1 MNKHWPLNKAQV
13 WERAPFLRLL
23 LPLIMGIVLYPD
35 GLVAQSITLYVGLFV
50 VVVSGYTVNAL
61 SRKKIFPS
69 FVSFVLLHVAVIV
82 GGWLLCYYHDVR
94 HHSDWYGHA
103 AKDANSLVVRVDAQ
117 PAERAKTWKV
127 NIAVTHVVKDSI
139 TIPVT
144 GDAILYLSKYKAPA
158 VQEGDLLVI
167 PAKVQQITNRGNP
180 YEFDYAGYMERN
192 NVLHTIYAR
201 PNEVVVYM
209 RADDASLSVIRR
221 IHHYCIRQL
230 EWYIQDRETLGLLKA
245 MLMNDTDMLD
255 RELSDAYAA
264 TGIVHVIAISG
275 GHISIFF
282 VLVAALLIWVRNR
295 KYHWVKYMVAIPL
308 VWLYVVVAGAP
319 PSAVRAATMFSILGV
334 GFALQKVPNGI
345 NQLLATAFF
354 VLCANP
360 MWLYDIGFQLSFVA
374 VLSILLFY
382 RPIYHLWAPVNKV
395 QYLVWSAVVV
405 SIAAEVLVAP
415 LVVYYF
421 HLFPLQFIVANVLAY
436 LFMGI
441 VLIAGMLLIAIA
453 PVHTLAQPLGNGITY
468 MSKMFNKLVY
478 ALQEFNPDSFSK
490 LTLTAW
496 QLCLVYV
503 VICSVAIFLIQKK
516 KPALFVALIATCIWI
531 GNSIVQYWNTLN
543 RQMIVV
549 YNAGDRP
556 YIELISGQTAHVLRS
571 TDSIDANLVKYAIE
585 PAHVN
590 LHINGVVH
598 QKEQRNLY
606 AIGDKTVLLLDKPL
620 ADTSFHADVLVLCY
634 QANDE
639 QIGRL
644 KRLFTPKVIVRAVS
658 RGRVGEH
665 SLIER
670 LHDVA
675 VQGAYMIYSN

>member
-23 LPLIMGIVLYPD
+23 LPLIIGIVLYPD
-35 GLVAQSITLYVGLFV
+35 GLVTQNLSVCIGLLV
-50 VVVSGYTVNAL
+50 VVVLGYTVAAL
-61 SRKKIFPS
+61 NKKKIFS
-69 FVSFVLLHVAVIV
+69 SVVSFVLLHVAIII
-82 GGWLLCYYHDVR
+82 GAWLLCYYHDVR
-94 HHSDWYGHA
+94 HHPDWYGHA

-127 NIAVTHVVKDSI
+127 NIAVTHVVKDSAI
-139 TIPVT
+139 VPVA
-144 GDAILYLSKYKAPA
+144 GDAILYLSKYNAPA

-167 PAKVQQITNRGNP
+167 PAKVQQIRNRGNP

-201 PNEVVVYM
+201 PNEVVVYK
-209 RADDASLSVIRR
+209 RADDASLSIIRR
-221 IHHYCIRQL
+221 IHHYCLRQL

-295 KYHWVKYMVAIPL
+295 RYHWVKYAVAIPL
-308 VWLYVVVAGAP
+308 VWVYVIVAGAP

-374 VLSILLFY
+374 VLSIILFY
-382 RPIYHLWAPVNKV
+382 RPVYHLWAPANKV
-395 QYLVWSAVVV
+395 QHLIWSAVVV

-453 PVHTLAQPLGNGITY
+453 PVHALAQPLGNGITY
-468 MSKMFNKLVY
+468 MSKTFNKLVY
-478 ALQEFNPDSFSK
+478 LLQEFNPDSFSK

-496 QLCLVYV
+496 QLCLVDV
-503 VICSVAIFLIQKK
+503 MICCVAIFLIQKK
-516 KPALFVALIATCIWI
+516 KPALIVALIAACVWI
-531 GNSIVQYWNTLN
+531 GGSAVQHWNTLN
-543 RQMIVV
+543 RQVLVV
-549 YNAGDRP
+549 YNAGDKP
-556 YIELISGQTAHVLRS
+556 YIELINGQTAHILRS

-585 PAHVN
+585 PAHIN
-590 LHINGVVH
+590 LHINEVVSVH
-598 QKEQRNLY
+598 DDKNLY
-606 AIGDKTVLLLDKPL
+606 TVGDRTVLLLDKPL

-639 QIGRL
+639 QINRL
-644 KRLFTPKVIVRAVS
+644 KQLFTPKVIVRAVS

-665 SLIER
+665 SPVEG

-675 VQGAYMIYSN
+675 VHGAYMIYSN

>member
-23 LPLIMGIVLYPD
+23 LPLIIGIVLYPE
-35 GLVAQSITLYVGLFV
+35 GFVAPNLTLYIGLFAV
-50 VVVSGYTVNAL
+50 VVLGNTLNAL

-69 FVSFVLLHVAVIV
+69 IVSFVLLHVAIIV
-82 GGWLLCYYHDVR
+82 GAWLLCYFHDVR
-94 HHSDWYGHA
+94 HHPDWYGHA

-117 PAERAKTWKV
+117 PVERAKTWKV
-127 NIAVTHVVKDSI
+127 NIAVTHVVKDSA

-144 GDAILYLSKYKAPA
+144 GDAILYLSKYNAPA

-167 PAKVQQITNRGNP
+167 PAAIQQIRNRGNP
-180 YEFDYAGYMERN
+180 YEFDYAGYMARN

-201 PNEVVVYM
+201 PNEVMVYK
-209 RADDASLSVIRR
+209 RSDDASLSIIRR
-221 IHHYCIRQL
+221 IHHYCLRQL

-255 RELSDAYAA
+255 RDLSDAYAA

-295 KYHWVKYMVAIPL
+295 KYHWVKYVVAIPL
-308 VWLYVVVAGAP
+308 VWMYVVVAGAP

-382 RPIYHLWAPVNKV
+382 RPVYHLWAPANKF
-395 QYLVWSAVVV
+395 QHLVWSAIVV

-453 PVHTLAQPLGNGITY
+453 PVHALAQPLGNGITY
-468 MSKMFNKLVY
+468 MSKTFNKLVY

-490 LTLTAW
+490 LTLTIF
-496 QLCLVYV
+496 QLCLVYI
-503 VICSVAIFLIQKK
+503 VICGVAIFLMQKK
-516 KPALFVALIATCIWI
+516 KPALFVALIAACIWI
-531 GNSIVQYWNTLN
+531 CDSAVQQWKTLN
-543 RQMIVV
+543 RQMLVV

-556 YIELISGQTAHVLRS
+556 YIELISGRTAKVLRS
-571 TDSIDANLVKYAIE
+571 ADSVDANLKKYAIE
-585 PAHVN
+585 PAHIN
-590 LHINGVVH
+590 LHIKEVVPAH
-598 QKEQRNLY
+598 DEKNLY
-606 AIGDKTVLLLDKPL
+606 TVGDKTILLLDKPV

-634 QANDE
+634 HANDNE
-639 QIGRL
+639 VDRL
-644 KRLFTPKVIVRAVS
+644 KRQFTPVEVVRAVN
-658 RGRVGEH
+658 RGRV
-665 SLIER
+665 ER
-670 LHDVA
+670 QSKVAGLHDVA